1 MKKRVNQK
9 KSIPDHPGNQTLK
22 EREEMY
28 RSIFENSPAGKS
40 IMGIDGSLRV
50 NKAFCNILGYSEKEL
65 IGKNWKELTHPD
77 DIQKSQDVMNSL
89 FNGKTEFGRYEKRYI
104 NKKGKIV
111 CTDVSTTLQ
120 RDTNGKPLYYITMII
135 DITEI
140 KESSEKLKRSEE
152 RSRSFIELTG
162 QIAWVTNS
170 AGEVEEDI
178 PYFRKFTGLN
188 YNKVKGTGWTKALH
202 PDDTGSTITV
212 WNEAVSTKS
221 PYETEYR
228 IRRHDGEF
236 RNMLAKGFPVLDNKG
251 NVSEWIG
258 TCIDITERKKT
269 EEVIK
274 DNEKRFREL
283 IESLPQLFWT
293 CRVDGPCDYLSKQW
307 LEYTGIP
314 EEQQLGYGWLD
325 QLHPKDR
332 DKTVAEWME
341 KVKTGESF
349 DIEFRIRRNDGVYHW
364 FKTRAVPMRDT
375 EENISKWF
383 GSNTDFDEI
392 IKAQEQLKIFSNE
405 LELKVRELDNAI
417 IDLKRSNQELEQFA
431 YVASHDLQEPLR
443 MVSSYTQLLE
453 RRYKDQ
459 A

>member
-1 MKKRVNQK
+1 
-9 KSIPDHPGNQTLK
+9 
-22 EREEMY
+22 
-28 RSIFENSPAGKS
+28 
-40 IMGIDGSLRV
+40 
-50 NKAFCNILGYSEKEL
+50 
-65 IGKNWKELTHPD
+65 
-77 DIQKSQDVMNSL
+77 
-89 FNGKTEFGRYEKRYI
+89 
-104 NKKGKIV
+104 
-111 CTDVSTTLQ
+111 
-120 RDTNGKPLYYITMII
+120 MII

-293 CRVDGPCDYLSKQW
+293 CRVDGPCDYLSK
-307 LEYTGIP
+307 
-314 EEQQLGYGWLD
+314 
-325 QLHPKDR
+325 
-332 DKTVAEWME
+332 
-341 KVKTGESF
+341 F
-349 DIEFRIRRNDGVYHW
+349 
-364 FKTRAVPMRDT
+364 
-375 EENISKWF
+375 
-383 GSNTDFDEI
+383 
-392 IKAQEQLKIFSNE
+392 LKN
-405 LELKVRELDNAI
+405 N
-417 IDLKRSNQELEQFA
+417 N
-431 YVASHDLQEPLR
+431 
-443 MVSSYTQLLE
+443 
-453 RRYKDQ
+453 
-459 A
+459 